1 MTDVMQSPGPLDPPA
16 SADNRVSF
24 YNDPRIRGLFF
35 QALAIVILVW
45 LIWGAYSNASTE
57 LARQGLVT
65 GFRLWGGESGVPIGF
80 SLIDYQATNSIFRAF
95 AVGLS
100 NTLLVSVIGI
110 VLATILGFIVGLARL
125 SPNWLM
131 SRLAYWYVEFI
142 RNTPL
147 LLILV
152 FLYSFK
158 QLLPEIG
165 EVEPNAYGIYAT
177 VKGFYV
183 PKPLFTEGLG
193 WVGYLPLIGIA
204 ATLLIRRWARLRQ
217 EKTGETFPVFWAGL
231 GLVIGVP
238 LLIYLAFGGTLGFE
252 IANKTR
258 FNLSG
263 GLELQPEFIAV
274 LAGLVLYTASFI
286 AENVRAGITAI
297 SKGQSEAAA
306 ALGLQRNQAMKLVV
320 VPQAMRIII
329 PPMTNQY
336 LNLTK
341 NSTLATAIG
350 YPEIINV
357 GNSILQ
363 KVPSVEVVAVWMSIF
378 LFLSLVTSFIMNW
391 YNRRIALS
399 ER

>member
-1 MTDVMQSPGPLDPPA
+1 MTDTIRRPSIA
-16 SADNRVSF
+16 SAPLAGTKVAF
-24 YNDPRIRGLFF
+24 YNDPKLRGIFF
-35 QALAIVILVW
+35 QVLAVGILVW
-45 LIWGAYSNASTE
+45 MIWGAYSNASSGAKE
-57 LARQGLVT
+57 RDLFT

-80 SLIDYQATNSIFRAF
+80 TLISYQITDSIGRAF
-95 AVGLS
+95 LVGLS
-100 NTLLVSVIGI
+100 NTLLVSMVGI
-110 VLATILGFIVGLARL
+110 VLATLLGFTVGLARL
-125 SPNWLM
+125 SPNWLV
-131 SRLAYWYVEFI
+131 SRLAYWYVEII

-158 QLLPEIG
+158 QLLPEAASI
-165 EVEPNAYGIYAT
+165 EPNPFGFYAT
-177 VKGFYV
+177 VKGFYF
-183 PKPLFTEGLG
+183 PKPLLTEAIVPASYALA
-193 WVGYLPLIGIA
+193 VGVV
-204 ATLLIRRWARLRQ
+204 ATFLIRRWARKRQ
-217 EKTGETFPVFWAGL
+217 ERTGQIFPIFWTGIGL
-231 GLVIGVP
+231 IALLP
-238 LLIYLAFGGTLGFE
+238 LALYFALGGTLGFE
-252 IANKTR
+252 LANKTR

-274 LAGLVLYTASFI
+274 LSGLVLYTASFI

-297 SKGQSEAAA
+297 SRGQSEAAA
-306 ALGLQRNQAMKLVV
+306 ALGLKRNQTMKLVV

-329 PPMTNQY
+329 PPMTNQF

-363 KVPSVEVVAVWMSIF
+363 KVPSFEVVLVWMSIF
-378 LFLSLVTSFIMNW
+378 LFLSLVTSLIMNW

>member
-1 MTDVMQSPGPLDPPA
+1 M
-16 SADNRVSF
+16 
-24 YNDPRIRGLFF
+24 
-35 QALAIVILVW
+35 
-45 LIWGAYSNASTE
+45 
-57 LARQGLVT
+57 
-65 GFRLWGGESGVPIGF
+65 PIGF
-80 SLIDYQATNSIFRAF
+80 SLISYQATDSIFRAF

-100 NTLLVSVIGI
+100 NTLLVAVVGI
-110 VLATILGFIVGLARL
+110 VFATILGFIIGLARL

-165 EVEPNAYGIYAT
+165 EVEANDWGIYAT

-204 ATLLIRRWARLRQ
+204 ATLIIRRWARLRQ
-217 EKTGETFPVFWAGL
+217 ENTGERFPIFWAGL
-231 GLVIGVP
+231 GLIVVAP
-238 LLIYLAFGGTLGFE
+238 LLIYFALAARSGSRSR
-252 IANKTR
+252 TR
-258 FNLSG
+258 PVSTFPAGWNCSG
-263 GLELQPEFIAV
+263 V
-274 LAGLVLYTASFI
+274 HS
-286 AENVRAGITAI
+286 RAGRPCALHRLLYRGECPRRRDGDIQGPVRGRRGAWP
-297 SKGQSEAAA
+297 SAQSGDEAGGGAPGDA
-306 ALGLQRNQAMKLVV
+306 DHHPADDQPVSQSHQELDAGDRH
-320 VPQAMRIII
+320 R
-329 PPMTNQY
+329 
-336 LNLTK
+336 
-341 NSTLATAIG
+341 

-363 KVPSVEVVAVWMSIF
+363 KVPSVEVVAVWMAIF